1 MNKPILMEDL
11 PLSRFHLRVAFAGT
25 GGVFSDGFVL
35 GIVGIAVSI
44 AAVPL
49 HLSAFWMGLLGAAS
63 LIGLF
68 FGSLIGGPLA
78 DRFGRRWLFG
88 YDMLIFAAVSA
99 AQYFVTSPIELF
111 IFRII
116 LGVILGADYVVSKA
130 MILEYVPRRYRG
142 RLLSTLSIA
151 WASGYVSAYIVGLL
165 LKDVSPDSWRL
176 MLALSGV
183 PALLVLPFRLGI
195 PESPLWLIKKSRAVE
210 AASIIVNKFGENV
223 VGTVAPVSN
232 ATNRRVGFSTLF
244 SPRLRRNTLVGCV
257 FFTCQVIPY
266 FALGTFSPKVLQ
278 SLNVHNS
285 YVGAVVYNILL
296 IVGSLIGLTII
307 DRIPR
312 RVFLTGS
319 FYLCGAILFALATLN
334 HSTILTII
342 LFGLFACVLSGAANL
357 EYVYT
362 PELFP
367 TELRASGVGVVIAC
381 SRLGSAAATF
391 LLPISVQQLGIRESL
406 MFCVGTLIIGGIVC
420 QLFAPETRNTG
431 LMSEAEPVGN
441 TDRAPFKA
449 RAEKQ

>member
-1 MNKPILMEDL
+1 MEDL
-11 PLSRFHLRVAFAGT
+11 PLSKFHLRVAFAGT

-35 GIVGIAVSI
+35 GIVGIAVTI

-68 FGSLIGGPLA
+68 LGSLIAGPLA
-78 DRFGRRWLFG
+78 DRFGRRWVFG
-88 YDMLIFAAVSA
+88 YDMVLFAVVSA
-99 AQYFVTSPIELF
+99 AQYFVTSPTELF
-111 IFRII
+111 IFRIF
-116 LGVILGADYVVSKA
+116 LGVILGADYVVSKS
-130 MILEYVPRRYRG
+130 MIVEYVPRRYRG

-165 LKDVSPDSWRL
+165 LKDVAPDSWRL

-183 PALLVLPFRLGI
+183 PALIIFPFRLGV
-195 PESPLWLIKKSRAVE
+195 PESPLWLIKKSRAAE
-210 AASIIVNKFGENV
+210 AAKVMLEKFGENV
-223 VGTVAPVSN
+223 VAAVGPVSN
-232 ATNRRVGFSTLF
+232 ATNKRVSFGTLF
-244 SPRLRRNTLVGCV
+244 SPRLRRNTIVGCV

-266 FALGTFSPKVLQ
+266 FALGTFSPKVLE

-296 IVGSLIGLTII
+296 IVGSLIGLAII

-319 FYLCGAILFALATLN
+319 FYACGAILFALATLN
-334 HSTILTII
+334 QSTILTIV

-367 TELRASGVGVVIAC
+367 TELRASGVGIVIAC

-406 MFCVGTLIIGGIVC
+406 LFCVGALIIGGIVC
-420 QLFAPETRNTG
+420 QLFAPETRNAG
-431 LMSEAEPVGN
+431 LMSELDPTSKTGLES
-441 TDRAPFKA
+441 FKDIA
-449 RAEKQ
+449 RRQ

>member
-1 MNKPILMEDL
+1 MNQPVLMEDL
-11 PLSRFHLRVAFAGT
+11 PLRRFHLRVAFAGT

-35 GIVGIAVSI
+35 GIVGIAVSL
-44 AAVPL
+44 AALPL

-68 FGSLIGGPLA
+68 LGSLIAGPLA
-78 DRFGRRWLFG
+78 DRFGRRWIFG
-88 YDMLIFAAVSA
+88 YDMVLFAVVSG
-99 AQYFVTSPIELF
+99 AQYFVTSPTELF
-111 IFRII
+111 VFRVL
-116 LGVILGADYVVSKA
+116 LGIILGADYVVGKA
-130 MILEYVPRRYRG
+130 LIVEYVPRRYRG
-142 RLLSTLSIA
+142 RLLSLLSIA

-165 LKDVSPDSWRL
+165 LKDIAPDSWRL

-183 PALLVLPFRLGI
+183 PALVIFPFRLGI
-195 PESPLWLIKKSRAVE
+195 PESPLWLMKNSRPAE
-210 AASIIVNKFGENV
+210 AARIILKKFGENV
-223 VGTVAPVSN
+223 TATVAQVGAANS
-232 ATNRRVGFSTLF
+232 RRVGYSTLF
-244 SPRLRRNTLVGCV
+244 SPRLRRHTIVGCV

-266 FALGTFSPKVLQ
+266 FALGTFTPKVLE
-278 SLNVHNS
+278 SLNVHDN
-285 YVGAVVYNILL
+285 YLGAVVYNVLL
-296 IVGSLIGLTII
+296 IVGSLIGLAII

-319 FYLCGAILFALATLN
+319 FYLCAALLFALASFGQ
-334 HSTILTII
+334 STIVTIV

-406 MFCVGTLIIGGIVC
+406 FVCVGTLIVGGVVC
-420 QLFAPETRNTG
+420 QLFAPETRNVG
-431 LMSEAEPVGN
+431 LVFEPEPVEDSVPVALK
-441 TDRAPFKA
+441 T
-449 RAEKQ
+449 RAEKL

>member
-11 PLSRFHLRVAFAGT
+11 PLRRFHLRVAFAGT

-68 FGSLIGGPLA
+68 LGSLIAGPLA
-78 DRFGRRWLFG
+78 DRFGRRWIFG
-88 YDMLIFAAVSA
+88 YDMVLFALVSG
-99 AQYFVTSPIELF
+99 AQYFVTSPTELF
-111 IFRII
+111 IFRIL
-116 LGVILGADYVVSKA
+116 LGVILGADYVVGKA
-130 MILEYVPRRYRG
+130 LIVEYVPRRYRG
-142 RLLSTLSIA
+142 RLLSMLSIA

-165 LKDVSPDSWRL
+165 LKDVAPDSWRL

-183 PALLVLPFRLGI
+183 PALLIFPFRLGI
-195 PESPLWLIKKSRAVE
+195 PESPLWLIKKSRAAE
-210 AASIIVNKFGENV
+210 AAAIILKKFGANV
-223 VGTVAPVSN
+223 TATVAPVSN
-232 ATNRRVGFSTLF
+232 AIDKRASFSTLF
-244 SPRLRRNTLVGCV
+244 SARLRRNTFVGCV

-266 FALGTFSPKVLQ
+266 FALGTFTPKVLE
-278 SLNVHNS
+278 SLNVHDN
-285 YVGAVVYNILL
+285 YLGAVVYNILL
-296 IVGSLIGLTII
+296 IVGSMIGLTII

-319 FYLCGAILFALATLN
+319 FYLCGAILFALASFSQ
-334 HSTILTII
+334 STILTIL

-391 LLPISVQQLGIRESL
+391 LLPISVQQFGIRESL
-406 MFCVGTLIIGGIVC
+406 FFCVGTLIIGGIVC
-420 QLFAPETRNTG
+420 QLFAPETRNAG
-431 LMSEAEPVGN
+431 LMSEPEPVSNPGHVALEV
-441 TDRAPFKA
+441 RAG
-449 RAEKQ
+449 KQ

>member
-1 MNKPILMEDL
+1 MNKTILMEDL
-11 PLSRFHLRVAFAGT
+11 PLSKFHLRVAFAGT

-35 GIVGIAVSI
+35 GIVGIAVSL

-49 HLSAFWMGLLGAAS
+49 HLSPFWMGLLGAAS

-68 FGSLIGGPLA
+68 LGSLIAGPLA
-78 DRFGRRWLFG
+78 DRFGRRWVFG
-88 YDMLIFAAVSA
+88 YDMVLFAVVSA
-99 AQYFVTSPIELF
+99 AQYFVTSPTELF
-111 IFRII
+111 IFRIF

-130 MILEYVPRRYRG
+130 MIVEYVPRHYRG

-183 PALLVLPFRLGI
+183 PALIIFPFRLGI
-195 PESPLWLIKKSRAVE
+195 PESPLWLIKKSRAAE
-210 AASIIVNKFGENV
+210 AASIILKKFGENV
-223 VGTVAPVSN
+223 VATVGAGNN
-232 ATNRRVGFSTLF
+232 ATNKRVGFSTLF
-244 SPRLRRNTLVGCV
+244 SARLRRNTLVGCV

-266 FALGTFSPKVLQ
+266 FALGTFTPKVLE
-278 SLNVHNS
+278 SLNVHNN

-312 RVFLTGS
+312 RTFLTGS
-319 FYLCGAILFALATLN
+319 FYLCAVILFVLATFSQ
-334 HSTILTII
+334 STTLTIV

-406 MFCVGTLIIGGIVC
+406 LFCVGTLIIGGVVC

-431 LMSEAEPVGN
+431 LMSEPESLGD
-441 TDRAPFKA
+441 TDRAPFSA
-449 RAEKQ
+449 RAERQ